1 MCLMD
6 GLIIQAVL
14 AEFDNGRDRRSIWDK
29 HAERI
34 ALGNR
39 TLSRQARGR
48 KSWADT
54 AAQVAERLLRRFLPE
69 LGRVFGHGLFS
80 DRGRRR

>member
-6 GLIIQAVL
+6 GLIIRTVL
-14 AEFDNGRDRRSIWDK
+14 AEFESERDQRSIWDK

-34 ALGNR
+34 ALS
-39 TLSRQARGR
+39 LQAQGH

-54 AAQVAERLLRRFLPE
+54 AAQVAERLLRRFRPE
-69 LGRVFGHGLFS
+69 LGRVFGHNLFS
-80 DRGRRR
+80 DQDRQR